1 MAIPAVQII
10 KPHDS
15 MPPRDTRMTTTHG
28 HETLVA
34 RLAQILI
41 RLNQGE
47 TLMPKALADEFQ
59 VHPRTIHRDLNERFA
74 YLPLKKEGDGYR
86 LESFYLGKLSATDIQ
101 QFAAIAG
108 IKGLFPSLDNGF
120 LKSVLDASIS
130 QAYLVKGHRYENP
143 QAYQHLFHPLETAIL
158 QHLKV
163 RFTFSGKLREG
174 VAPYR
179 LLNYKGVWYL
189 VAVESS
195 LLKAF
200 RLAEIAGF
208 SLTTDTFMPDAAI
221 QERVLTEEGIWF
233 SETRREV
240 VLKVDAAIVP
250 YFQRRP
256 LLPEQQIDKIL
267 EDGSLIVSAR
277 VGHASQV
284 LPIVRYWIPHVSVI
298 SPEEFRQSLLQ
309 SLTEYQHREGV

>member
-1 MAIPAVQII
+1 
-10 KPHDS
+10 
-15 MPPRDTRMTTTHG
+15 MTTTHD
-28 HETLVA
+28 HDTLVA

-47 TLMPKALADEFQ
+47 TLIPRALADEFQ
-59 VHPRTIHRDLNERFA
+59 VHPRTIHRDLHERFA

-86 LESFYLGKLSATDIQ
+86 LESFYLGKLSTTDIH

-130 QAYLVKGHRYENP
+130 QAYLVKGHQYENP

-158 QHLKV
+158 QHRKV
-163 RFTFSGKLREG
+163 CFAFSGKHREG

-179 LLNYKGVWYL
+179 LLNYQGVWYL
-189 VAVESS
+189 VAVEAAR
-195 LLKAF
+195 LKAF
-200 RLAEIAGF
+200 RLAEMSGF
-208 SLTTDTFMPDAAI
+208 SLTADTFMPDPAL
-221 QERVLTEEGIWF
+221 QERVTTEEGIWF

-240 VLKVDAAIVP
+240 VLKVDAAIAH

-256 LLPEQQIDKIL
+256 LLPEQQIDKTL

-277 VGHASQV
+277 VGHLEQL
-284 LPIVRYWIPHVSVI
+284 LPVIRYWIPHVSII